1 MNTEKTKHHQNAA
14 NSPFLLFEINKTNTE
29 LLSENSKY
37 CHIIGIGK
45 TNYTIHRDANEI
57 KDFYFPKYN
66 HFDNWS
72 INLMHNYHVFQQRL
86 KNICGRIKF
95 RKTFK
100 YKGKTINIK
109 RAFIGIPN
117 YCEIVYNE
125 GKGRTIDSLTCIGQD
140 YKVSH
145 ERLMYIV
152 EIL

>member
-1 MNTEKTKHHQNAA
+1 MNTEKTKPPTPDA
-14 NSPFLLFEINKTNTE
+14 NSTFLLFEINKTNTT
-29 LLSENSKY
+29 LLSENSKNCY
-37 CHIIGIGK
+37 IIGIGK

-95 RKTFK
+95 RKSFK

-117 YCEIVYNE
+117 YCELVYNE
-125 GKGRTIDSLTCIGQD
+125 GGRKTIDSITSKGED
-140 YKVSH
+140 YKISN
-145 ERLMYIV
+145 ERLMYIIEV
-152 EIL
+152 L